1 MLQAKTMTI
10 FKIVKKKD
18 ILLHL
23 CRTFPKKVNNIS
35 WQSNFRVMAKYRQAA
50 REAKLFIVMKNSEE
64 PSKNDRKI
72 KTLIYIRL
80 YGKQE

>member
-1 MLQAKTMTI
+1 
-10 FKIVKKKD
+10 
-18 ILLHL
+18 
-23 CRTFPKKVNNIS
+23 
-35 WQSNFRVMAKYRQAA
+35 MAKYRQAA

-64 PSKNDRKI
+64 PSKKDRKI